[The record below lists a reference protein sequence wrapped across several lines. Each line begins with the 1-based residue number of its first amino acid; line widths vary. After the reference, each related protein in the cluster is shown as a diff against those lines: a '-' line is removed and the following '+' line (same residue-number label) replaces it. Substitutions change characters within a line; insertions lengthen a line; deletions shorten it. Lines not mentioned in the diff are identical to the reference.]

1 MLDVVRRYN
10 LYNGGGCLPPKWGLG
25 FWHRVPSLFT
35 DTEIERE
42 VQEFRD
48 KGFPLNVVGLEP
60 GWMTASYPCTYEWD
74 NTRFPNPQA
83 FTKK

>member
-60 GWMTASYPCTYEWD
+60 GCLNKVVQSSPYQYFYLLQRED
-74 NTRFPNPQA
+74 
-83 FTKK
+83 